1 MINEDSLF
9 DDNDFD
15 LFGSEDELN
24 ILGVKAKDADGKK
37 RKVKVLIVDDDKDI
51 HTITHLTLGDF
62 EEEQW
67 KVDLIDAYSG
77 KEAIEIVSNTNDVM
91 IILLDI
97 VMETEHAGLDV
108 VKYIRDE
115 LLNEEVKIVV
125 RTGQAG
131 SFTEEAVKQGFK
143 INGFQ
148 HKASLTASDL
158 KKELKQQLAYFI

>member
-1 MINEDSLF
+1 MIEDSLF
-9 DDNDFD
+9 DENDFD
-15 LFGSEDELN
+15 LFGPEDKLN
-24 ILGVKAKDADGKK
+24 TLGENVEKDAIQK
-37 RKVKVLIVDDDKDI
+37 RKVKVLVVDDDKDI
-51 HTITHLTLGDF
+51 HTITHLTLSDF
-62 EEEQW
+62 EADQW

-108 VKYIRDE
+108 VKYIREE
-115 LLNEEVKIVV
+115 LLNEKVKIVV

-131 SFTEEAVKQGFK
+131 QLTEESVKKGFA

-148 HKASLTASDL
+148 HKASLTANQL
-158 KKELKQQLAYFI
+158 KTELKHQLEHFI

>member
-1 MINEDSLF
+1 MNEDSLF

-15 LFGSEDELN
+15 LFGSDDEMN
-24 ILGVKAKDADGKK
+24 ILGQSSINAGSQK
-37 RKVKVLIVDDDKDI
+37 RKVKVLVVDDDKDI

-62 EEEQW
+62 EEDQW

-115 LLNEEVKIVV
+115 LLNEQVKIVV

-158 KKELKQQLAYFI
+158 KKELKQQLEHFI